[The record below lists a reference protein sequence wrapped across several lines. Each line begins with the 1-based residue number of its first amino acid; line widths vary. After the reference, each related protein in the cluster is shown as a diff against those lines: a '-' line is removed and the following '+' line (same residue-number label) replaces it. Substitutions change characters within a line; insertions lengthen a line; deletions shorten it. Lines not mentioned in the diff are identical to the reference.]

1 MDSKLLVHFLY
12 IDNAQVAV
20 ARPVAWFQGLGEQN
34 TFYGSKTFVLLYVWN
49 IFFWAQQTVGAQ
61 KHL

>member
-34 TFYGSKTFVLLYVWN
+34 TFYGSKTFVLLYV
-49 IFFWAQQTVGAQ
+49 
-61 KHL
+61 